1 MKNLTMKNESGRE
14 RLVEIDDSSPIG
26 YGGFGAVFSVPREPD
41 VVAKRIDL
49 SPPQPIGNV
58 RGYVAHIR
66 TTKERLLGIK
76 LEEENQPSPRY
87 WIFDY
92 IDEIV
97 ERALSSH
104 WCFDIQGLQVN
115 AVWFL
120 QKRAP
125 GKSLQEHFR
134 DEPPTAWKRIGIAK
148 DVVTRMRTLRRA
160 DLVHLDCVA
169 DNIFV
174 DLENE
179 KTTLIDLDGCG
190 VVRRTASVTRG
201 ARDEW
206 EHPPSTLGH
215 LKVFRPPPWYPQVG
229 LDCGPKAGN
238 YLFAER
244 WVVVD
249 TLIRILTWNRIS
261 GVLSWL
267 DADTRKSMTDGYL
280 YIQRNFES
288 SKTSEIGCNLQEWSK
303 QYEKILADL
312 RWQLDPLPPFCGDGV
327 YPSCLD
333 YFANLAQEACLDQRA
348 LSSENGSPYEI
359 YRQRLK

>member
-1 MKNLTMKNESGRE
+1 MKRLTMKNDSGHE
-14 RLVEIDDSSPIG
+14 TLVEVDDSVPID
-26 YGGFGAVFSVPREPD
+26 YGGFGTIFALPHEPNSV
-41 VVAKRIDL
+41 VKRVDL
-49 SPPQPIGNV
+49 SPPQPIGNI

-76 LEEENQPSPRY
+76 AEEEDQPNPRY

-97 ERALSSH
+97 EQALSTH
-104 WCFDIQGLQVN
+104 WLFEANGLQIG

-120 QKRAP
+120 QKKAP
-125 GKSLQEHFR
+125 GKKLQELFR
-134 DEPPTAWKRIGIAK
+134 EEPPTGWKRMGIAK

-174 DLENE
+174 DLANE

-190 VVRRTASVTRG
+190 VVRRTSG
-201 ARDEW
+201 ARTQPDEW

-215 LKVFRPPPWYPQVG
+215 LKIVRPPPWYPQLGVQS
-229 LDCGPKAGN
+229 GPKAGN

-249 TLIRILTWNRIS
+249 TIIRILTWNRVS
-261 GVLSWL
+261 GVLSWVEP
-267 DADTRKSMTDGYL
+267 DTRKGMVDGYW
-280 YIQRNFES
+280 YIKGVIDTAKKEGI
-288 SKTSEIGCNLQEWSK
+288 ECPYEDWIMLQER
-303 QYEKILADL
+303 ILAGL
-312 RWQLDPLPPFCGDGV
+312 RSQFDRLPPFYGNGAH
-327 YPSCLD
+327 PTCLD
-333 YFANLAQEACLDQRA
+333 YFANLAQDACLDARV
-348 LSSENGSPYEI
+348 LSSEAGSPYEI
-359 YRQRLK
+359 YRQKLK